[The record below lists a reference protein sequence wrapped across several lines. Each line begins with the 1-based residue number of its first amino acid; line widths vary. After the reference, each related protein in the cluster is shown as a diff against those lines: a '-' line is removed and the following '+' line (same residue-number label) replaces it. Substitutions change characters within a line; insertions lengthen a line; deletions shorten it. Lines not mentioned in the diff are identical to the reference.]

1 MFEAKVYRVMVG
13 SLSGAMEEVY
23 VAKETIRKWNL
34 ENSERE
40 GKLFLPVELSSK
52 PEDFSHVDFL
62 ICIIG
67 NRIENA
73 VIVEYCLS
81 QGKDVLLF
89 FNAYCDPKNTIPSE
103 EALVGQFRNVMQGR
117 CPWEVYDGIGDLCR
131 MLNDRLSAL

>member
-1 MFEAKVYRVMVG
+1 MFEAKVYKVMVG

-34 ENSERE
+34 ENAARE
-40 GKLFLPVELSSK
+40 GKLFLPVELSSN
-52 PEDFSHVDFL
+52 PEDFSQVDFL

-67 NRIENA
+67 NRIENS

-81 QGKDVLLF
+81 ERKGVLLF

-103 EALVGQFRNVMQGR
+103 EALLGKFRTVMQGR
-117 CPWEVYDGIGDLCR
+117 CPCEVYNGIGDLCR
-131 MLNDRLSAL
+131 MLNERLSAF

>member
-1 MFEAKVYRVMVG
+1 MVG

-40 GKLFLPVELSSK
+40 GKLFLPVELSSQ